1 MDYTERVDGFQIR
14 DITSLLQKRKK
25 NTPTKSFDIVK
36 WERIDPPRKMF
47 SFNDKIGKFEEKMI
61 EECCYSIAFL
71 EWNDEEHEFE
81 LTTFGLRILT
91 SGLTQDA
98 MDMIVRFAEEKAKE
112 FETE

>member
-1 MDYTERVDGFQIR
+1 
-14 DITSLLQKRKK
+14 
-25 NTPTKSFDIVK
+25 
-36 WERIDPPRKMF
+36 
-47 SFNDKIGKFEEKMI
+47 MI

-98 MDMIVRFAEEKAKE
+98 MDMILRFAEEKAKE

>member
-14 DITSLLQKRKK
+14 DITRLLQKRKK

-36 WERIDPPRKMF
+36 WEQFDSPHKTL
-47 SFNDKIGKFEEKMI
+47 SFNDKSGEFEETMI

-91 SGLTQDA
+91 SGLTQNA
-98 MDMIVRFAEEKAKE
+98 IDMIMRFAKEKAKE